1 MLLVTRQAL
10 LQVAGEGVGADIA
23 EHLGVSVVALLELL
37 QGLVGLGL
45 VEKGVDRLQQA
56 GVRAGRHGPGQVLVT
71 VEIEGDAY
79 VGEGKLVHR
88 QLVGANQGQVDLPL
102 VEHAQQVDHLDLVGL
117 GVLQFGQALLQF
129 GQALGMDA
137 ALDHGDA
144 LADQLLGLGRSRLA
158 VAMHHLQGDIQIAV
172 AEACQRA
179 AAGGFD
185 QAGGGQ
191 VRAVGG
197 IQAGVQRV
205 EAVGGFEFQLDAE
218 ALGEAF
224 GEVVLEAGLAVA
236 VLVVGGRAV
245 AGNHAQHAFLPDPLE
260 GGGLFATRAEQQDQ
274 YGRQQP
280 DAVTQA

>member
-1 MLLVTRQAL
+1 M
-10 LQVAGEGVGADIA
+10 
-23 EHLGVSVVALLELL
+23 
-37 QGLVGLGL
+37 
-45 VEKGVDRLQQA
+45 
-56 GVRAGRHGPGQVLVT
+56 
-71 VEIEGDAY
+71 Y
-79 VGEGKLVHR
+79 
-88 QLVGANQGQVDLPL
+88 
-102 VEHAQQVDHLDLVGL
+102 
-117 GVLQFGQALLQF
+117 
-129 GQALGMDA
+129 
-137 ALDHGDA
+137 
-144 LADQLLGLGRSRLA
+144 
-158 VAMHHLQGDIQIAV
+158 HLQGDIQIAV